1 MHYTLPHNTLRFWRT
16 AFALSVLFQS
26 ALFGGLYWFMFE
38 FLERLDFLKP
48 HYAVFM
54 TVMVLTWVLIW
65 WHLGAKHRRF
75 QLHLTEKNLT
85 VRQGVFWQREILIPR
100 PRLQYV
106 DLRQSPFERKF
117 GLGTLILYTAGTAL
131 PAIII
136 PQLDHQDAQT
146 LQEQLRGERA

>member
-1 MHYTLPHNTLRFWRT
+1 MTVILSHQTLRYWRT
-16 AFALSVLFQS
+16 MFFISIGVQS

-54 TVMVLTWVLIW
+54 TVMVLIWVMTW

-75 QLHLTEKNLT
+75 QLHLSPKNLI
-85 VRQGVFWQREILIPR
+85 VRQGVFWQRETLIPR

-106 DLRQSPFERKF
+106 DLRQSPFERRF
-117 GLGTLILYTAGTAL
+117 GLATLILYTAGTAL

-136 PQLDHQDAQT
+136 PQLDHQDAQS
-146 LQEQLRGERA
+146 LQEHLRGERA